1 MVKKVLLIVGLCS
14 FLVMSLFTYTPFV
27 MAGKSEPIIFKVSN
41 SDPPSQKLSNGKELE
56 MHSYACMVQFKK
68 SLEKLSKGRIKVE
81 LYPYGRLGTGKSSI
95 EQLYAGTLEA
105 CTPPDGELSSVYKN
119 IQALSI
125 PYLFTN
131 LKQAYAVLDGKIG
144 KQLFEDMT
152 KKTGL
157 RVLSV
162 YANGGLRSFS
172 NNKRPIKTASD
183 MKGLKIRTMDSPI
196 HMEMVK
202 ILGATPTPITWAE
215 VYSALQTGVVDGQEN
230 SAVTIIAG
238 SLQEVQKYY
247 TLDNHFMGTAYIIT
261 SERWLRSLPK
271 DLRTAVIRAGVEAQ
285 KVARETVVRNEN
297 IALDFLKKSGVDVY
311 VPNAE
316 ELKTFKKAQKPAIE
330 WLKANID
337 NSEWVNKVLA
347 AANAAAK

>member
-1 MVKKVLLIVGLCS
+1 MLKKVLLILGLCS
-14 FLVMSLFTYTPFV
+14 FMVLSLFTYTPFV
-27 MAGKSEPIIFKVSN
+27 VAGKSEPIIFKVSN

-56 MHSYACMVQFKK
+56 MPTYACMVQLKK

-81 LYPYGRLGTGKSSI
+81 IYSYGRLGTGKSNI
-95 EQLYAGTLEA
+95 EQLQTGILEA
-105 CTPPDGELSSVYKN
+105 CTPPDGELAAFYKN
-119 IQALSI
+119 IQVLSI
-125 PYLFTN
+125 PYLFTSQ
-131 LKQAYAVLDGKIG
+131 KQAYAVLDGKIG

-157 RVLSV
+157 RVLCV
-162 YANGGLRSFS
+162 YANGGFRSFS
-172 NNKRPIKTASD
+172 NSKRPIKTASD

-196 HMEMVK
+196 HMEMVRV
-202 ILGATPTPITWAE
+202 LGATPTPISWAE

-230 SAVTIIAG
+230 SALTIITG

-247 TLDNHFMGTAYIIT
+247 TLDNHCMGTAYIIT

-285 KVARETVVRNEN
+285 KVARKVVVQNEN

-316 ELKTFKKAQKPAIE
+316 ELKTFKKAQKPAIK

-337 NSEWVNKVLA
+337 NSKWVDKVLA
-347 AANAAAK
+347 AAKAAAK